1 MKPVGIK
8 RKYSVLMEYT
18 LLLCS
23 ILPLVMGVSMSVYE
37 FDWLGGSFGP
47 LGREIVAAYQRIITI
62 ISLPI
67 P

>member
-1 MKPVGIK
+1 MKPSRIK

-23 ILPLVMGVSMSVYE
+23 ILPLVWGVSASVYSHGW
-37 FDWLGGSFGP
+37 FDGSFGP
-47 LGREIVAAYQRIITI
+47 LGKEIVNFYQRIITI

>member
-1 MKPVGIK
+1 MSRNRLK

-23 ILPLVMGVSMSVYE
+23 ILPLIMGVSASIYA
-37 FDWLGGSFGP
+37 FDLFGGSFGP
-47 LGREIVAAYQRIITI
+47 LGKEIVAFYQRVITI